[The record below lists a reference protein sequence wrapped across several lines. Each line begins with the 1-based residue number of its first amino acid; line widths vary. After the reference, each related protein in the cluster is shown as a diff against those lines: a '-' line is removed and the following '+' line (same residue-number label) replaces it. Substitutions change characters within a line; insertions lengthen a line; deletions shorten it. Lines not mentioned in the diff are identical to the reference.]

1 MRVDVIEHGSGNRT
15 VILNRNRELHALS
28 EHDLRDI
35 EFVLA
40 QRRAMSRRCTSVSG
54 EHTCGLDP
62 GHTVPVAHLCRACTR
77 TWADAPA

>member
-15 VILNRNRELHALS
+15 MVLNRNREIHALS

-35 EFVLA
+35 EFALA
-40 QRRAMSRRCTSVSG
+40 QRRAMSRRCPAESG
-54 EHTCGLDP
+54 EHTCALDP
-62 GHTVPVAHLCRACTR
+62 GHAEPQAHQCRACTR